1 MAKGVIMKEMTIK
14 EITEAIKKENKMLV
28 KLIALLDEVLKKE
41 K

>member
-1 MAKGVIMKEMTIK
+1 MKEMTIK